1 MVVDMNMKVLIVDDY
16 NTMLRILRN
25 LLGQLSFTNID
36 EGIDGTVVLQ
46 KLRKMIL
53 VSLFPTGTWSP

>member
-1 MVVDMNMKVLIVDDY
+1 MVVDMNMKVLILDDY

-25 LLGQLSFTNID
+25 LLGQLSFTTID
-36 EGIDGTVVLQ
+36 EGIDGTAVLQ
-46 KLRKMIL
+46 KLWKMIL

>member
-1 MVVDMNMKVLIVDDY
+1 MVVDMNMRALIVDDY

-36 EGIDGTVVLQ
+36 KGIDGTVVLQ
-46 KLRKMIL
+46 KFRKMIV
-53 VSLFPTGTWSP
+53 VSLFPTGTWSQ